1 MFRTRFRFPA
11 IGILLLRMSHS
22 DELDVS
28 GPGRLV
34 RVRFFKNT
42 PAVLSLSVV
51 VITLIVA
58 VFTYLFTPDDSVQ
71 CNRMHLSCSLQPPGT
86 TIHFLR
92 LPSPNDEQGS
102 GFHWTWMFTGRD
114 ISVEEIPVHSW
125 ELEGDSVRYYRFS
138 GDPLLPGDPGA
149 IALNL
154 YGVGIGKTMWAE
166 PDFQKRFIEARTFL
180 LGTDRFGR
188 DLLSRVLLGTRVSLS
203 VGFIAVL
210 ISLAIGLSLGLLA
223 GYYRGMADRIIMWL
237 VNVVWSIPTLLL
249 VVAISL
255 AIGKGFVQVFIAVG
269 LTMWVE
275 VARMVRGQLLS
286 IREQPFVEAGRAL
299 GYSDA
304 RILLKHI
311 LPNITGPVAVIA
323 ASNFASAILL
333 EAGLSFLGM
342 GAQPPVPSWGMM
354 IKENYAYIVVDAAWL
369 ALVPGAAIALL
380 VLCFTLLGNGL
391 RDAFDTRL

>member
-1 MFRTRFRFPA
+1 MNHA
-11 IGILLLRMSHS
+11 AEVNS
-22 DELDVS
+22 S
-28 GPGRLV
+28 GPGRQVTMRFIRNKSAVVSLV
-34 RVRFFKNT
+34 LVS
-42 PAVLSLSVV
+42 AS
-51 VITLIVA
+51 LIVA
-58 VFTYLFTPDDSVQ
+58 VFTYIFTPDDTAY

-86 TIHFLR
+86 SIRFLKM
-92 LPSPNDEQGS
+92 PVSHEEKASAHGWS
-102 GFHWTWMFTGRD
+102 WIFTGKEQ
-114 ISVEEIPVHSW
+114 VGEEIPLHSW
-125 ELEGDSVRYYRFS
+125 RIEDGNVHYIRFS
-138 GDPLLPGDPGA
+138 GDPLVPGDSGRIPLLSYEGFGESPDDKEFEE
-149 IALNL
+149 L
-154 YGVGIGKTMWAE
+154 Y
-166 PDFQKRFIEARTFL
+166 IESRMFW

-210 ISLAIGLSLGLLA
+210 ISLFIGLSLGLVA
-223 GYYRGMADRIIMWL
+223 GYFRGKTDRVIMWL

-275 VARMVRGQLLS
+275 VARMVRGQLFS

-304 RILLKHI
+304 RIILRHI

-354 IKENYAYIVVDAAWL
+354 IKENYAYIVVDAAWM
-369 ALVPGAAIALL
+369 AVVPGVAIAVL
-380 VLCFTLLGNGL
+380 VLCFTLIGNGL